1 LRARATDGGSAAM
14 HVPSTNHR
22 LGIATKLYC
31 VAALSVAA
39 VAFLVL
45 VSLHFAGVTDSAADR
60 LYHDGFEAIESSA
73 RLQALLEQ
81 HRRIVESSP
90 AEVDRKR
97 LEASQRAMI
106 EISSQLSALVNELTR
121 RNNGPDAD
129 AIEQRIANDIPE
141 LIRRGQDVLFYAY
154 NFAQDKALEATVSY
168 AAVAD
173 RVQDLIREYRSD
185 RMKTADQAVSRLLES
200 ARGLVLWVSA
210 GALAVF
216 VLIGPLGL
224 TITRGVLRRLG
235 RITTSMV
242 RLAHHDTTLAVP
254 SRADRDEVG
263 DMARAVQVFKENAI
277 ELLQRKTELEQ
288 VNRRL
293 DVAINNMSHG
303 LSMFDASMHLI
314 ICNERFRTMYGLTA
328 ELVKPGTPLRD
339 ILSYLIENGSIKTSL
354 DEALLETSRQ
364 ADDGIDSYLSE
375 LPGGRVIATS
385 HQRMSDGG
393 WVAVHEDVTDRRR
406 AEARIAHLAHHD
418 QLTDLPNRT
427 YFLQELDL
435 AVQGLRRGKKFAVL
449 CLDLDR
455 FKGVNDSLGHPIG
468 DFLLKAAGER
478 LRACIG
484 PNDFVARL
492 GGDEFAVIQSDV
504 DAPEVA
510 GKLAQCL
517 IEAISLPYAIEDHQ
531 IVVGV
536 SIGIALAPADG
547 RNPDQLLRNSD
558 IAMYRAKAEGRGA
571 YRLFEQE
578 MDARIQARRALELD
592 MRHALNSGQLQIYYQ
607 PLVSATSGS
616 VKGFEALL
624 RWFHP
629 QHGEIAPSEFIPMAE
644 ETGLINPLGEWVLRT
659 ACSTAVKLPSD
670 TAVAVNLSPVQFRS
684 GNLVHVVLGALAA
697 SGLPAHRL
705 EIEITESVLMEDDAK
720 TLATLHQL
728 RQIGVRISM
737 DDFGTGYSS
746 LNYLR
751 SFPFDK
757 IKIDRS
763 FVRDIANSPDGLAIV
778 RAIMSMAE
786 SLGISVVAEGVE
798 TVEQYQLLRKEGCTE
813 LQGFYF
819 SPPQPAEK
827 LFGILAECKKRFRV
841 AA

>member
-1 LRARATDGGSAAM
+1 
-14 HVPSTNHR
+14 
-22 LGIATKLYC
+22 
-31 VAALSVAA
+31 
-39 VAFLVL
+39 
-45 VSLHFAGVTDSAADR
+45 
-60 LYHDGFEAIESSA
+60 
-73 RLQALLEQ
+73 
-81 HRRIVESSP
+81 
-90 AEVDRKR
+90 
-97 LEASQRAMI
+97 
-106 EISSQLSALVNELTR
+106 
-121 RNNGPDAD
+121 
-129 AIEQRIANDIPE
+129 
-141 LIRRGQDVLFYAY
+141 
-154 NFAQDKALEATVSY
+154 
-168 AAVAD
+168 
-173 RVQDLIREYRSD
+173 
-185 RMKTADQAVSRLLES
+185 
-200 ARGLVLWVSA
+200 
-210 GALAVF
+210 
-216 VLIGPLGL
+216 
-224 TITRGVLRRLG
+224 
-235 RITTSMV
+235 
-242 RLAHHDTTLAVP
+242 
-254 SRADRDEVG
+254 
-263 DMARAVQVFKENAI
+263 
-277 ELLQRKTELEQ
+277 
-288 VNRRL
+288 
-293 DVAINNMSHG
+293 MSHG
-303 LSMFDASMHLI
+303 LSMFDADMHLI
-314 ICNERFRTMYGLTA
+314 ICNERFREMYGLTD

-339 ILSYLIENGSIKTSL
+339 ILSYLIANGSINKSL

-418 QLTDLPNRT
+418 QLTSLPNRA

-435 AVQGLRRGKKFAVL
+435 AVQGLRRGKQFAVL

-455 FKGVNDSLGHPIG
+455 FKGVNDSLGHPVG

-478 LRACIG
+478 LTACIG
-484 PNDFVARL
+484 PKDFVARL
-492 GGDEFAVIQSDV
+492 GGDEFAVIQCDV
-504 DAPEVA
+504 DNPEAA
-510 GKLAQCL
+510 GKLAQSL
-517 IEAISLPYAIEDHQ
+517 IDAISLPYAIDDHQ

-547 RNPDQLLRNSD
+547 TDPDQLLRNSD
-558 IAMYRAKAEGRGA
+558 IAMYRAKADGRGA

-592 MRHALNSGQLQIYYQ
+592 LRHALSRGQLQIYYQ
-607 PLVSATSGS
+607 PLVSAESGS

-629 QHGEIAPSEFIPMAE
+629 LHGAIPPSEFIPMAE

-659 ACSTAVKLPSD
+659 ACATALKLPSD
-670 TAVAVNLSPVQFRS
+670 ISIAVNLSPVQFRS
-684 GNLVHVVLGALAA
+684 GNLVNVVLGSLAA
-697 SGLPAHRL
+697 SGLPARRL

-728 RQIGVRISM
+728 REIGVRISM

-763 FVRDIANSPDGLAIV
+763 FVRDIANNPDGLAIV
-778 RAIMSMAE
+778 RAITSMAE

-798 TVEQYQLLRKEGCTE
+798 TPEQYELLRKEGCSE

-819 SPPQPAEK
+819 SSPQPAEK

>member
-1 LRARATDGGSAAM
+1 M
-14 HVPSTNHR
+14 HVPWTSHR
-22 LGIATKLYC
+22 LGIAAKLYC

-45 VSLHFAGVTDSAADR
+45 ASLHFARVTDTAANR

-106 EISSQLSALVNELTR
+106 EKSTQLSALVNELAQ

-129 AIEQRIANDIPE
+129 AIEQRIAKDIPE
-141 LIRRGQDVLFYAY
+141 LIRRGQEVSFYAY
-154 NFAQDKALEATVSY
+154 NFAQDKALEAASSY

-173 RVQDLIREYRSD
+173 QVEDLIRAYRSD
-185 RMKTADQAVSRLLES
+185 RMRAADQAVSGLLVS
-200 ARGLVLWVSA
+200 ARGLVLWVSV
-210 GALAVF
+210 GAFAVF
-216 VLIGPLGL
+216 VLIGPFGV
-224 TITRGVLRRLG
+224 TITRGVLRRLD
-235 RITTSMV
+235 RITSSMV
-242 RLAHHDTTLAVP
+242 KLAHHDTSLEIP
-254 SRADRDEVG
+254 SRVDGDEVG

-303 LSMFDASMHLI
+303 LSMFDADMHLI
-314 ICNERFRTMYGLTA
+314 ICNERFRAMYGLTE

-339 ILSYLIENGSIKTSL
+339 ILKYLIANGSLKQSL
-354 DEALLETSRQ
+354 DEALRETTRR
-364 ADDGIDSYLSE
+364 ADDETDSYLSE

-406 AEARIAHLAHHD
+406 TEARIAHLAHHD
-418 QLTDLPNRT
+418 QLTNLPNRT

-435 AVQGLRRGKKFAVL
+435 AVQGLRRGKNFAVL

-455 FKGVNDSLGHPIG
+455 FKGVNDSLGHPVG
-468 DFLLKAAGER
+468 DFLLKTAGER
-478 LRACIG
+478 LTACIG
-484 PNDFVARL
+484 PKDFVARL

-504 DAPEVA
+504 DDPEAA
-510 GKLAQCL
+510 GKLAQSL
-517 IEAISLPYAIEDHQ
+517 IDAISLPYAIDDHQ

-547 RNPDQLLRNSD
+547 TNPDQLLRNSD

-578 MDARIQARRALELD
+578 MDARIRARRALELD
-592 MRHALNSGQLQIYYQ
+592 LRHALGGGQLQVYYQ
-607 PLVSATSGS
+607 PLVSAASGS
-616 VKGFEALL
+616 VQGFEALL
-624 RWFHP
+624 RWLHP
-629 QHGEIAPSEFIPMAE
+629 THGMIAPSDFIPMAE
-644 ETGLINPLGEWVLRT
+644 ETGLINPIGEWVLRT
-659 ACSTAVKLPSD
+659 ACATAVKLPSD
-670 TAVAVNLSPVQFRS
+670 ISVAVNLSPVQFRS
-684 GNLVHVVLGALAA
+684 GNLVHAVLSALAA
-697 SGLPAHRL
+697 SGLPARRL
-705 EIEITESVLMEDDAK
+705 EIEITESALMEDDAK

-728 RQIGVRISM
+728 RQVGVRISM

-763 FVRDIANSPDGLAIV
+763 FVRDIANNSDGLAIV
-778 RAIMSMAE
+778 RAITSMAA
-786 SLGISVVAEGVE
+786 SLGIAVVAEGVE
-798 TVEQYQLLRKEGCTE
+798 TGEQYQLLRQEGCTE

-819 SPPQPAEK
+819 SSPQPAEK
-827 LFGILAECKKRFRV
+827 LFGILAECKKRFR
-841 AA
+841 AAA